1 MDFSST
7 ALRVLRQ
14 VAESGSFTA
23 AAAQL
28 GYTQSAISRQAAAL
42 ERSAGT
48 VLFERRPDG
57 VRLTPAG
64 LTLLRHARTILDTVA
79 AAEHE
84 LAGAAART
92 ELVRLG
98 MFPSA
103 GATILPELL
112 ARLAADCPHITVTTR
127 EGTTPALMR
136 GLRAGSIDVA
146 VLTSR
151 PPHRPS
157 DGESPRLH
165 IETIEDTE
173 LRVAAPTAGPF
184 RGRASVHLDEL
195 VDAPWIATPSSDAE
209 PLLGVWPGLPGRPRV
224 VHTTS
229 DWLTKLRLVA
239 AGFGVTTVPSRMSG
253 ILPDGVSLLRV
264 DGAPPEIR
272 RVLVAR
278 LPGRPTPAVTAVTR
292 AIVSLDLAVPHGSG
306 DAPRTRTRG
315 PATVNP
321 PE

>member
-1 MDFSST
+1 MDFSSM

-42 ERSAGT
+42 ERSAGAA
-48 VLFERRPDG
+48 LFERRPDG

-64 LTLLRHARTILDTVA
+64 LTLLRHARTILDSVA

-84 LAGAAART
+84 LTGSAART

-98 MFPSA
+98 MLPSA
-103 GATILPELL
+103 GAVLLPDVLT
-112 ARLAADCPHITVTTR
+112 RLAETGSQVTVTTR
-127 EGTTPALMR
+127 EGTTPGLIRA
-136 GLRAGSIDVA
+136 LRAGSIDIA

-165 IETIEDTE
+165 IETVEDTE
-173 LRVAAPTAGPF
+173 LCVGAQSTGVFAGRTA
-184 RGRASVHLDEL
+184 VHVDEL
-195 VDAPWIATPSSDAE
+195 VDAPWIATPSSSDE
-209 PLLGVWPGLPGRPRV
+209 PQLGVWPGLPGRPRV

-229 DWLTKLRLVA
+229 DWLTKLHLVA
-239 AGFGVTTVPSRMSG
+239 AGFGVTTIPSRMSTV
-253 ILPDGVSLLRV
+253 LPHGVSLLRV
-264 DGAPPEIR
+264 EGTPPEIR
-272 RVLVAR
+272 RVLLAR
-278 LPGRPTPAVTAVTR
+278 LPGRPAPGISAVVR
-292 AIVSLDLAVPHGSG
+292 AITSTERPG
-306 DAPRTRTRG
+306 
-315 PATVNP
+315 
-321 PE
+321 

>member
-23 AAAQL
+23 AAARL
-28 GYTQSAISRQAAAL
+28 GYTQSAVSRQVAAL
-42 ERSAGT
+42 ERSAGA
-48 VLFERRPDG
+48 VLFERRFDG
-57 VRLTPAG
+57 VQLTPAG
-64 LTLLRHARTILDTVA
+64 LTLLRHARTILDSLA

-84 LAGAAART
+84 LTGSAPRT

-98 MFPSA
+98 LFPSA
-103 GATILPELL
+103 GAVLLPDLL
-112 ARLAADCPHITVTTR
+112 SRLTQAAPHVTVTTR
-127 EGTTPALMR
+127 EGSTPTLIRA
-136 GLRAGSIDVA
+136 LRAGSIDLA

-165 IETIEDTE
+165 LEPVEDTE
-173 LRVAAPTAGPF
+173 LCVGASDTGPF
-184 RGRASVHLDEL
+184 SGRTAVHVDEL
-195 VDAPWIATPSSDAE
+195 VDAPWITSGSSGDE
-209 PLLGVWPGLPGRPRV
+209 RRLGVWPGLPGRPRV

-239 AGFGVTTVPSRMSG
+239 AGYGVTTVPSRMAPV
-253 ILPDGVSLLRV
+253 LPDGMGLLRV
-264 DGAPPEIR
+264 EGAPAEIR

-278 LPGRPTPAVTAVTR
+278 LPGRPSPGVSAVVQ
-292 AIVSLDLAVPHGSG
+292 AITTTD
-306 DAPRTRTRG
+306 
-315 PATVNP
+315 
-321 PE
+321 